1 MFSKYLSS
9 IDGVSLYAIIGLVL
23 FVTMFIVVSIWV
35 FTANKEYIKKMENM
49 PLETDI
55 ENN

>member
-9 IDGVSLYAIIGLVL
+9 IDGVSVYAITGLIL
-23 FVTMFIVVSIWV
+23 FVTIFVGVSIWV
-35 FTANKEYIKKMENM
+35 LRANKEYIKKMENL
-49 PLETDI
+49 PLENDI

>member
-23 FVTMFIVVSIWV
+23 FVSMFVGVSIWV
-35 FTANKEYIKKMENM
+35 FRAKKDYITKMENM
-49 PLETDI
+49 PLETEN